1 MVGRKTLSSDIC
13 KLAYVYGLRW
23 TVKKLK
29 EEIFNAK
36 VNDIRGEIQCIFKK
50 LTLAFHQVQ
59 RFMIVCQRNLPVI
72 LKLLKVTMPN
82 VR

>member
-1 MVGRKTLSSDIC
+1 M
-13 KLAYVYGLRW
+13 LAYAYERRW

-36 VNDIRGEIQCIFKK
+36 MNGIRVEIQCIFKK
-50 LTLAFHQVQ
+50 LTHAFHQVQ
-59 RFMIVCQRNLPVI
+59 RFMIVCQKNLPVI
-72 LKLLKVTMPN
+72 LKLFKLTTPN